1 MNLNSIFPRL
11 LNISLLLLIFQI
23 SSSTLLVGQLGYN
36 SWVKPPF
43 YRKFISLNNYQSKDP
58 MLYAQSYCL
67 SWSIE
72 PTETHL
78 WKATWNDLTFLQIK
92 GLRCFDM
99 EEVLDNPAWLILLQS
114 PKLSHIEISMGHRDT
129 DKYAYSF
136 ENPNL
141 QKSFFE
147 PLGDFKQLEYLRINK
162 PDTSQAFINYLSQF
176 PNLKV
181 LEWVG
186 QYKKL
191 DFSVLTN
198 LDTLVLIEE
207 VTWQKEAE
215 TGQKLKLPKQ
225 LKALILPTNSLEW
238 IWPTLRTHPTTL
250 PYLEV
255 RYEDSDS
262 TFSLALLKD
271 KVEHLSLRASASGKK
286 GFPSANST
294 LQSLTIKSDFSYYK
308 QYLRAKTISIDSTV
322 AQFKQLK
329 ELDLGNYHAVNLPIQ
344 FYSLKQL
351 EKLKVKTNEL
361 SDSIQYWKN
370 LRELEVS
377 GTKLDYIPPSLG
389 NLTTLEILKIGSP
402 KIKKFPNFIYQLTN
416 LKQLSLSSNTNA
428 SVSQRQFRGIKL
440 DSLAKLKKLTHFKI
454 TLNSI
459 KSRAHLRNIYKA
471 LPESTIIELQP
482 FDFKTEIQT
491 PFNLGVYAQYSI
503 EGAFR
508 SGLELNFFYNPF
520 KIASKFTKK
529 GSFIR
534 SAYGENNYA
543 TNPFDFHTFTA
554 GVEWNYLKSFLM
566 GYKIGYTY
574 TRKRFPIAFQADVTA
589 YTDYKGSFDLRITPQ
604 IGVPIKINFAYLYLM
619 YGYKIPIIPN
629 QELSLV
635 PRHTISLT
643 MRLVSR
649 WPSLPAPAFIW

>member
-1 MNLNSIFPRL
+1 MNFNSFFTRSVH
-11 LNISLLLLIFQI
+11 ISLLLLIFQI
-23 SSSTLLVGQLGYN
+23 SFSTLLVGQLGHK
-36 SWVKPPF
+36 SWVTPQYHRQIISVNNTHSKGPIFYAKAYCFSWDIKPNEIDAWKD
-43 YRKFISLNNYQSKDP
+43 RWKDLLFI
-58 MLYAQSYCL
+58 
-67 SWSIE
+67 
-72 PTETHL
+72 
-78 WKATWNDLTFLQIK
+78 QINE
-92 GLRCFDM
+92 LRCFDN
-99 EEVLDNPAWLILLQS
+99 EIVFENAAWSVLLQS
-114 PKLSHIEISMGHRDT
+114 PNLSHIEISMRHRDE

-136 ENPNL
+136 QDTNL
-141 QKSFFE
+141 QKNFFE
-147 PLGDFKQLEYLRINK
+147 PLGDFKQLEYLRIDK

-181 LEWVG
+181 LEWLG

-262 TFSLALLKD
+262 TFSLALLKG

-286 GFPSANST
+286 GFPSVNST
-294 LQSLTIKSDFSYYK
+294 LQSLTIKSDFSHYK
-308 QYLRAKTISIDSTV
+308 QYLHAKTISIDSTV
-322 AQFKQLK
+322 TQFKQLK
-329 ELDLGNYHAVNLPIQ
+329 ELDLGNYHKVNLPIQ

-370 LRELEVS
+370 LKELEVS

-389 NLTTLEILKIGSP
+389 KLTTLEILKIRSP
-402 KIKKFPNFIYQLTN
+402 KIEKFPNFIYQLTN
-416 LKQLSLSSNTNA
+416 LKQLSLSSNTN
-428 SVSQRQFRGIKL
+428 SPISRRQFRGIKL
-440 DSLAKLKKLTHFKI
+440 DSLAKLKNLTHFKI

-459 KSRAHLRNIYKA
+459 KSRAHLKKLYKT
-471 LPESTIIELQP
+471 LPESTIIELQS
-482 FDFKTEIQT
+482 FGFKTEIET

-508 SGLELNFFYNPF
+508 SGLELNYFYNPF

-529 GSFIR
+529 GSFR
-534 SAYGENNYA
+534 QNAYGKNNYA

-554 GVEWNYLKSFLM
+554 GIEWNYLKSFMM

-604 IGVPIKINFAYLYLM
+604 IGIPIKINFAYLYLM
-619 YGYKIPIIPN
+619 YGYKIPVIPN

-643 MRLVSR
+643 MRIVSD
-649 WPSLPAPAFIW
+649 WPPLPSPAFIW